1 MQFQSNPFFFLYLI
15 ALFYVNASVIHEPY
29 YIVALYFCSVWIAKE
44 TICRM
49 VQDSS
54 DFTLLTWSHANDL
67 NTQNTERITT
77 KLQYFL
83 YLWSWVQERGKG
95 SMQSWQNTQGWC
107 VSLHTV
113 VCKWILWRK
122 HKYENI
128 CSLWRKASLRTLRRK
143 AAQYWKHQERGVLRR
158 PKYAHMASTVWRK
171 LKYAHIAPTPRL
183 RL

>member
-1 MQFQSNPFFFLYLI
+1 MQFQSNPFLFLYLI
-15 ALFYVNASVIHEPY
+15 ALFYVSASVIHEPY
-29 YIVALYFCSVWIAKE
+29 YIVALKFCSVWIAKE

-83 YLWSWVQERGKG
+83 YLWSWVQERAKG
-95 SMQSWQNTQGWC
+95 SMQSWQNTQGWR

-122 HKYENI
+122 HKFENTAEKSSSI
-128 CSLWRKASLRTLRRK
+128 LRTARKRRITEYWENPSMHTWPV
-143 AAQYWKHQERGVLRR
+143 QYGENSSMHTW
-158 PKYAHMASTVWRK
+158 P
-171 LKYAHIAPTPRL
+171 PTPRL